1 MVGVGGEGEEV
12 EEVGYGGGGCVVAAE
27 DEEFHLWEGGGCE
40 GFVVV
45 SVLGRGGLEFGV
57 GEVDDG
63 FTFLGIGRRRG
74 RG

>member
-1 MVGVGGEGEEV
+1 MVGVGGEREEV
-12 EEVGYGGGGCVVAAE
+12 EEVGDGCGGCVVATE
-27 DEEFHLWEGGGCE
+27 DEEFHLGEGGGCE
-40 GFVVV
+40 GFVIV

-63 FTFLGIGRRRG
+63 FTFLWIGRRRS